1 MTNERAAQLG
11 VALALAWLV
20 VLGVLNL
27 VLPPTSVPDPLFP
40 VAPLIT
46 CAVCSVRTTGAFAV
60 GAVLLTV
67 VSGIYNDNW
76 DTAQQWVRLL
86 AVVLISAAAV
96 VIAGVRIS
104 RERRFARVAA
114 IAEVAQRVIL
124 PTLPKTAGSVHATA
138 QYWSSAEDALVGGD
152 LYDCSLTGGHVCFLI
167 GDMRG
172 KGIGAIEQAARVIRA
187 FRQAAAHYSDLDEV
201 ARDMDSYLRP
211 FFGEEDFVTAL
222 IVDVTRPNLLQLTCC
237 GHPPPLLVR
246 ADGTAEL
253 LNVPPALPLGLGG
266 HHDSVTLP
274 WSTGDRLLLY
284 TDGVSEARGADGE
297 FLSLLSLAPVVGHA
311 TLDDAMAAFLASVRE
326 HVPGG
331 ELSDDAAL
339 VLLENASE
347 VKPQTPSASVH
358 HHA

>member
-1 MTNERAAQLG
+1 MSNERAARLG
-11 VALALAWLV
+11 VVLALSWLI
-20 VLGVLNL
+20 VLTGVNFL
-27 VLPPTSVPDPLFP
+27 LPPSSVPDPLFP

-46 CAVCSVRTTGAFAV
+46 CAVCSARTTAGFAV
-60 GAVLLTV
+60 AAVLLTV
-67 VSGIYNDNW
+67 FSGIYNQNW

-86 AVVLISAAAV
+86 AVVLISGAAV
-96 VIAGVRIS
+96 VIAEVRIR
-104 RERRFARVAA
+104 REHRFARVAA

-138 QYWSSAEDALVGGD
+138 QYWSSAEDAMVGGD

-172 KGIGAIEQAARVIRA
+172 KGLGAIEQAARVIRA

-222 IVDVTRPNLLQLTCC
+222 IVDVTRPNRLTVTCC

-253 LNVPPALPLGLGG
+253 LNIPPGLPLGLGG
-266 HHDSVTLP
+266 SHDSFTLT
-274 WSTGDRLLLY
+274 WGTGDRLLLY
-284 TDGVSEARGADGE
+284 TDGVSEARGSDGE
-297 FLSLLSLAPVVGHA
+297 FLSLLSLAPVIGDA
-311 TLDDAMAAFLASVRE
+311 TLEQAMEAFLASVRD

-347 VKPQTPSASVH
+347 VTPKTSVASVR
-358 HHA
+358 HA